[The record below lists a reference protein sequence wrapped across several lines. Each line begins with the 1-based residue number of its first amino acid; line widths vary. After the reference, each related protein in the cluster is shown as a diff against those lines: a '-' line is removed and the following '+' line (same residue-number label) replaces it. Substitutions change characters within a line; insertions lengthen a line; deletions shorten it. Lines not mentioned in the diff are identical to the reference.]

1 MTSDDDNLDIK
12 WRKRLYRERLAR
24 QTAEKLLEE
33 KSRELYL
40 LNLDLERQVKHRTHE
55 LNAAL
60 VKAEVAVKV
69 KAEFLANMSHEI
81 RTPMNAIIG
90 LSLLGMN
97 APIDK
102 QHHYLR
108 NISSASESLLAI
120 LNDILDFS
128 KIESG
133 NVKLELEYFNLEEVI
148 ENIAMLFTEEVRR
161 KALTFT
167 IIQPS
172 NLNVLLKGD
181 ALRLKQIL
189 INLINNSA
197 KFTHKGF
204 VNLDV
209 SLISQ
214 HEKEIQ
220 LQFSVKDSGIG
231 MNEEQQKMLF
241 QSFSQADTSIT
252 RRFGGS
258 GLGLVIS
265 QKFVEMMGG
274 KITCKS
280 APDLGSEFFF
290 TLSFEIATSGKGSQ
304 TSISSPTKKTLL
316 QRLAEAAESLENV
329 RVLLVED
336 TPLNQQV
343 ASEFLRNAKLHVT
356 VAGNG
361 KEALALLE
369 HNRFDVIL
377 MDVQMPVMDGFEA
390 TKIIRENFQFVHLP
404 IIAMSAGVTLDEQE
418 KCHHVGMTDFIAK
431 PINPVQMLE
440 KIKQHL
446 IKQD

>member
-1 MTSDDDNLDIK
+1 MTAENDSDEIK
-12 WRKRLYRERLAR
+12 WKKRLNRERLAR
-24 QTAEKLLEE
+24 QAAEKLLEE

-40 LNLDLERQVKHRTHE
+40 LNLDLEKQVKQRTHE

-60 VKAEVAVKV
+60 VRAEVAVKV

-90 LSLLGMN
+90 LSLLGMD

-102 QHHYLR
+102 QYGYLR
-108 NISSASESLLAI
+108 NISMASESLLAI
-120 LNDILDFS
+120 LNDILDLS

-133 NVKLELEYFNLEEVI
+133 NVKLELDYFNLKDVI
-148 ENIAMLFTEEVRR
+148 ENITILFTQEVQR
-161 KALTFT
+161 KALTFN
-167 IIQPS
+167 IVQPS
-172 NLNVLLKGD
+172 NFNVLLKGD
-181 ALRLKQIL
+181 SLRLKQIL
-189 INLINNSA
+189 INLINNSI
-197 KFTHKGF
+197 KFTQKGF

-214 HEKEIQ
+214 NEKGMQ
-220 LQFSVKDSGIG
+220 LKFTIKDSGIG
-231 MNEEQQKMLF
+231 MNEEQQKLLF
-241 QSFSQADTSIT
+241 QYFSQADASIS

-280 APDLGSEFFF
+280 QLNSGSEFLF
-290 TLSFEIATSGKGSQ
+290 TLFFETKNSDKTSE
-304 TSISSPTKKTLL
+304 TSISSPVKKTLSQL
-316 QRLAEAAESLENV
+316 IAEVAESLENV
-329 RVLLVED
+329 HVLLVED
-336 TPLNQQV
+336 TPLNQLV
-343 ASEFLRNAKLHVT
+343 ASQFLRNAKLYVT
-356 VAGNG
+356 VADNG
-361 KEALALLE
+361 QEALRLLE
-369 HNRFDVIL
+369 NNTFDLIL

-390 TKIIRENFQFVHLP
+390 TKIIRDNPKFKHLP

-418 KCHHVGMTDFIAK
+418 KCQQVGMSDFIAK

-440 KIKQHL
+440 KIALHL
-446 IKQD
+446 IT

>member
-1 MTSDDDNLDIK
+1 MTTADDNVDIK

-24 QTAEKLLEE
+24 QAAEALLEE

-40 LNLDLERQVKHRTHE
+40 LNLDLEKQVIQRTHE
-55 LNAAL
+55 LHAAL
-60 VKAEVAVKV
+60 AKAEVAVKV

-102 QHHYLR
+102 QHNYLR
-108 NISSASESLLAI
+108 NIAGASESLLAI

-133 NVKLELEYFNLEEVI
+133 NVQLELDYFNLSEVI

-167 IIQPS
+167 IIEPS
-172 NLNVLLKGD
+172 HLNVLLKGD

-197 KFTHKGF
+197 KFTQKGF
-204 VNLDV
+204 VKLEISV
-209 SLISQ
+209 ISQ

-220 LQFSVKDSGIG
+220 LQFAVKDSGIG
-231 MNEEQQKMLF
+231 MTEEQQKMLF
-241 QSFSQADTSIT
+241 HSFSQADASIS

-265 QKFVEMMGG
+265 QKFVELMGG

-280 APDLGSEFFF
+280 TPEVGSEFFF
-290 TLSFEIATSGKGSQ
+290 TLSFETATLGKISETRIAH
-304 TSISSPTKKTLL
+304 PVKKTLA
-316 QRLAEAAESLENV
+316 QRLAEAAESLQNV

-343 ASEFLRNAKLHVT
+343 ASEFLRNAKLEVT
-356 VAGNG
+356 VADNG
-361 KEALALLE
+361 QEALALLE
-369 HNRFDVIL
+369 HNTFDVIL

-390 TKIIRENFQFVHLP
+390 TKIIRENAQFAELP

-418 KCHHVGMTDFIAK
+418 KCQHVGMSDFIAK

-440 KIKQHL
+440 KIKQHF
-446 IKQD
+446 IKQI

>member
-1 MTSDDDNLDIK
+1 M
-12 WRKRLYRERLAR
+12 
-24 QTAEKLLEE
+24 Q
-33 KSRELYL
+33 
-40 LNLDLERQVKHRTHE
+40 
-55 LNAAL
+55 
-60 VKAEVAVKV
+60 
-69 KAEFLANMSHEI
+69 
-81 RTPMNAIIG
+81 
-90 LSLLGMN
+90 
-97 APIDK
+97 
-102 QHHYLR
+102 
-108 NISSASESLLAI
+108 
-120 LNDILDFS
+120 
-128 KIESG
+128 
-133 NVKLELEYFNLEEVI
+133 
-148 ENIAMLFTEEVRR
+148 
-161 KALTFT
+161 
-167 IIQPS
+167 
-172 NLNVLLKGD
+172 
-181 ALRLKQIL
+181 
-189 INLINNSA
+189 
-197 KFTHKGF
+197 
-204 VNLDV
+204 
-209 SLISQ
+209 
-214 HEKEIQ
+214 
-220 LQFSVKDSGIG
+220 
-231 MNEEQQKMLF
+231 
-241 QSFSQADTSIT
+241 
-252 RRFGGS
+252 GS

>member
-204 VNLDV
+204 VNLNV
-209 SLISQ
+209 SVISQ

-290 TLSFEIATSGKGSQ
+290 TLSFEIATSGKGSE

-356 VAGNG
+356 VADNG

-390 TKIIRENFQFVHLP
+390 TKIIREHFQFVHLP

>member
-1 MTSDDDNLDIK
+1 MIEPDNNDEIK
-12 WRKRLYRERLAR
+12 WRKRLNRERAAR

-40 LNLDLERQVKHRTHE
+40 LNLDLEEQVKQRTHE

-97 APIDK
+97 APISK
-102 QHHYLR
+102 QYDYLR

-133 NVKLELEYFNLEEVI
+133 NVKLELDYFDLKDVI
-148 ENIAMLFTEEVRR
+148 ENITMLFQQEVQR
-161 KALTFT
+161 KGLTFN
-167 IIQPS
+167 IMQS
-172 NLNVLLKGD
+172 SHLNVLLKGD
-181 ALRLKQIL
+181 ALKLKQIL
-189 INLINNSA
+189 INLLNNSA
-197 KFTHKGF
+197 KFTQKGF
-204 VNLDV
+204 VNLEI

-214 HEKEIQ
+214 NEKEIQ

-231 MNEEQQKMLF
+231 MNEAQQKMLF
-241 QSFSQADTSIT
+241 QSFSQADTSIS
-252 RRFGGS
+252 RRFGGT

-265 QKFVEMMGG
+265 QKFVELMGG
-274 KITCKS
+274 KITCTS
-280 APDLGSEFFF
+280 TPDVGSEFSF
-290 TLSFEIATSGKGSQ
+290 TLPFETVKPSNVNDETSPQ
-304 TSISSPTKKTLL
+304 KTLS
-316 QRLAEAAESLENV
+316 QRIAEAAKSLENIH
-329 RVLLVED
+329 VLLVED

-343 ASEFLRNAKLHVT
+343 ASQFLRNAKLHVSI
-356 VAGNG
+356 ADNG
-361 KEALALLE
+361 KEALELIE
-369 HNRFDVIL
+369 KSTFDVVL
-377 MDVQMPVMDGFEA
+377 MDVQMPVMDGIEA
-390 TKIIRENFQFVHLP
+390 TRIIRQIPQCTNLP

-418 KCHHVGMTDFIAK
+418 KCQEVGMSDFIAK

-440 KIKQHL
+440 KIALSLVK
-446 IKQD
+446 

>member
-1 MTSDDDNLDIK
+1 
-12 WRKRLYRERLAR
+12 LAR

-40 LNLDLERQVKHRTHE
+40 LNLDLEKQVKQRTHE

-204 VNLDV
+204 VNLEI
-209 SLISQ
+209 SLLSQ

-220 LQFSVKDSGIG
+220 LQFAVKDSGIG

-265 QKFVEMMGG
+265 QKFVELMGG

-290 TLSFEIATSGKGSQ
+290 TLSFEIATSGKCSE

-316 QRLAEAAESLENV
+316 QRLSEAAESLENV

-343 ASEFLRNAKLHVT
+343 ASEFLRNAKLDVT
-356 VAGNG
+356 VADNG
-361 KEALALLE
+361 KDALALLE
-369 HNRFDVIL
+369 YNRFDVIL

-390 TKIIRENFQFVHLP
+390 TKIIRENSQFVHLP

>member
-1 MTSDDDNLDIK
+1 MTAADDNLDIK

>member
-209 SLISQ
+209 SVISQ

-356 VAGNG
+356 VADNG

-390 TKIIRENFQFVHLP
+390 TKIIREHFQFVHLP

>member
-1 MTSDDDNLDIK
+1 MTAADDNLDIK

-40 LNLDLERQVKHRTHE
+40 LNLDLEKQVKQRTHE

-204 VNLDV
+204 VNLEI
-209 SLISQ
+209 SLLSQ

-220 LQFSVKDSGIG
+220 LQFAVKDSGIG

-265 QKFVEMMGG
+265 QKFVELMGG
-274 KITCKS
+274 KIICKS
-280 APDLGSEFFF
+280 TPDLGSEFFF
-290 TLSFEIATSGKGSQ
+290 TLSFEIATSGKISE
-304 TSISSPTKKTLL
+304 TSIPSSAKKTLL

-356 VAGNG
+356 VADNG
-361 KEALALLE
+361 KEALAVLE
-369 HNRFDVIL
+369 QNVFDVIL

-390 TKIIRENFQFVHLP
+390 TKIIRENSQFVHLP

-418 KCHHVGMTDFIAK
+418 KCHHVGMSDFIAK

-440 KIKQHL
+440 KIKQHV
-446 IKQD
+446 IK

>member
-1 MTSDDDNLDIK
+1 MHQLH
-12 WRKRLYRERLAR
+12 
-24 QTAEKLLEE
+24 
-33 KSRELYL
+33 
-40 LNLDLERQVKHRTHE
+40 LDLEKQVKLRTHE
-55 LNAAL
+55 LKAAL

-204 VNLDV
+204 VNLEI
-209 SLISQ
+209 SLLSQ

-220 LQFSVKDSGIG
+220 LQFAVKDSGIG

-265 QKFVEMMGG
+265 QKFVELMGG

-290 TLSFEIATSGKGSQ
+290 TLSFEIATSGKCSE

-316 QRLAEAAESLENV
+316 QRLSEAAESLENV

-343 ASEFLRNAKLHVT
+343 ASEFLRNAKLDVT
-356 VAGNG
+356 VADNG
-361 KEALALLE
+361 KDALALLE
-369 HNRFDVIL
+369 YNRFDVIL

-390 TKIIRENFQFVHLP
+390 TKIIRENSQFVHLP
-404 IIAMSAGVTLDEQE
+404 IIAMSAGVTLDE
-418 KCHHVGMTDFIAK
+418 
-431 PINPVQMLE
+431 
-440 KIKQHL
+440 
-446 IKQD
+446 

>member
-1 MTSDDDNLDIK
+1 
-12 WRKRLYRERLAR
+12 
-24 QTAEKLLEE
+24 
-33 KSRELYL
+33 
-40 LNLDLERQVKHRTHE
+40 
-55 LNAAL
+55 
-60 VKAEVAVKV
+60 
-69 KAEFLANMSHEI
+69 
-81 RTPMNAIIG
+81 
-90 LSLLGMN
+90 
-97 APIDK
+97 
-102 QHHYLR
+102 
-108 NISSASESLLAI
+108 
-120 LNDILDFS
+120 
-128 KIESG
+128 
-133 NVKLELEYFNLEEVI
+133 VI

-204 VNLDV
+204 VNLEI
-209 SLISQ
+209 SLLSQ

-220 LQFSVKDSGIG
+220 LQFAVKDSGIG

-265 QKFVEMMGG
+265 QKFVELMGG

-290 TLSFEIATSGKGSQ
+290 TLSFEIATSGKCSE

-316 QRLAEAAESLENV
+316 QRLSEAAESLENV

-343 ASEFLRNAKLHVT
+343 ASEFLRNAKLDVT
-356 VAGNG
+356 VADNG
-361 KEALALLE
+361 KDALALLE
-369 HNRFDVIL
+369 YNRFDVIL

-390 TKIIRENFQFVHLP
+390 TKIIRENSQFVHLP

>member
-1 MTSDDDNLDIK
+1 M
-12 WRKRLYRERLAR
+12 AR

-204 VNLDV
+204 VNLEI

-220 LQFSVKDSGIG
+220 LQFAVKDSGIG

>member
-1 MTSDDDNLDIK
+1 MTAADDNLDIK

-40 LNLDLERQVKHRTHE
+40 LNLDLEKQVKQRTHE

-204 VNLDV
+204 VNLEI
-209 SLISQ
+209 SLLSQ

-220 LQFSVKDSGIG
+220 LQFAVKDSGIG

-265 QKFVEMMGG
+265 QKFVELMGG

-290 TLSFEIATSGKGSQ
+290 TLSFEIAKTVINSDA
-304 TSISSPTKKTLL
+304 SIPSPSKKPLV
-316 QRLAEAAESLENV
+316 QRLIEAAESLENV

-343 ASEFLRNAKLHVT
+343 ASEFLRNAKLDVT
-356 VAGNG
+356 VADNG
-361 KEALALLE
+361 KDALALLE
-369 HNRFDVIL
+369 YNRFDVIL

-390 TKIIRENFQFVHLP
+390 TKIIRENSQFVHLP

>member
-108 NISSASESLLAI
+108 NISGASESLLAI

-204 VNLDV
+204 VNLEI

>member
-204 VNLDV
+204 VNLIV
-209 SLISQ
+209 SVISQ

-356 VAGNG
+356 VADNG

-390 TKIIRENFQFVHLP
+390 TKIIREHFQFVHLP

>member
-1 MTSDDDNLDIK
+1 MIEPDNNDEIK
-12 WRKRLYRERLAR
+12 WRKRLNRERAAR

-40 LNLDLERQVKHRTHE
+40 LNLDLEEQVKQRTHE

-97 APIDK
+97 APISK
-102 QHHYLR
+102 QYDYLR

-133 NVKLELEYFNLEEVI
+133 NVKLELDYFDLKDVI
-148 ENIAMLFTEEVRR
+148 ENITMLFQQEVQR
-161 KALTFT
+161 KGLTFN
-167 IIQPS
+167 IMQS
-172 NLNVLLKGD
+172 SHLNVLLKGD
-181 ALRLKQIL
+181 ALKLKQIL
-189 INLINNSA
+189 INLLNNSA
-197 KFTHKGF
+197 KFTQKGF
-204 VNLDV
+204 VNLEI

-214 HEKEIQ
+214 NEKEIQ

-231 MNEEQQKMLF
+231 MNEAQQKMLF
-241 QSFSQADTSIT
+241 QSFSQADTSIS
-252 RRFGGS
+252 RRFGGT

-265 QKFVEMMGG
+265 QKFVELMGG
-274 KITCKS
+274 KITCTS
-280 APDLGSEFFF
+280 TPDVGSEFSF
-290 TLSFEIATSGKGSQ
+290 TLPFETVKPSNVNDETSPQ
-304 TSISSPTKKTLL
+304 KTLS
-316 QRLAEAAESLENV
+316 QRIAEAAKSLENIH
-329 RVLLVED
+329 VLLVED

-343 ASEFLRNAKLHVT
+343 ASQFLRNAKLHVSI
-356 VAGNG
+356 ADNG
-361 KEALALLE
+361 KEALELIE
-369 HNRFDVIL
+369 KSTFDVVL
-377 MDVQMPVMDGFEA
+377 MDVQMPVMDGIEA
-390 TKIIRENFQFVHLP
+390 TRIIRQIPQCANLP

-418 KCHHVGMTDFIAK
+418 KCQEVGMSDFIAK

-440 KIKQHL
+440 KIALSLVK
-446 IKQD
+446 